1 MEFGYLVT
9 FLLVLTRITA
19 FTAVFPVFTYSG
31 IPVLTRIGL
40 GFILALVVTPLVGT
54 VQPASG
60 YGYALDISSEVLV
73 GLAIGLTAGM
83 VFYALRIGG
92 QLMGITMGFAVAE
105 LLDPAG
111 VQNNVVA
118 EFMFLLGLIFFF
130 SIDGHHAVLTALV
143 KSFEV
148 IPLTGGAAGGSTA
161 LLVARFIGGI
171 FSTSLQLAAPVLAV
185 MLIVDLSLGLMV
197 RMVPQINVFM
207 LGFPLKVTAG
217 LLMLAGLLPALGT
230 LLKRLFEQMVGDVFI
245 LMRGLT

>member
-1 MEFGYLVT
+1 MEFGYLAT
-9 FLLVLTRITA
+9 FLLVLARLTA
-19 FTAVFPVFTYSG
+19 FTAVFPVFTLSG

-40 GFILALVVTPLVGT
+40 GFILSLVVTPLVGA
-54 VQPASG
+54 VQPANS
-60 YGYALDISSEVLV
+60 YSYALDISGEVLV

-92 QLMGITMGFAVAE
+92 QLMGMTMGFAVAE
-105 LLDPAG
+105 LLDPTG

-130 SIDGHHAVLTALV
+130 SIDGHHAVLTTLAE
-143 KSFEV
+143 SFKV
-148 IPLTGGAAGGSTA
+148 IPLTGGAAGGGAA

-185 MLIVDLSLGLMV
+185 MLVVDLSLGLMV

-217 LLMLAGLLPALGT
+217 LLVLAGLLPAVGAV
-230 LLKRLFEQMVGDVFI
+230 LKRLFEQMVGDVLI